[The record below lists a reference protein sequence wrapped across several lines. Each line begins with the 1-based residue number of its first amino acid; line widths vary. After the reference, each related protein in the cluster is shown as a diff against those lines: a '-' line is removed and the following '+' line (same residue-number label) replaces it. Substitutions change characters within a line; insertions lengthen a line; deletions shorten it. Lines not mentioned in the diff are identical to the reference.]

1 LGFWYDV
8 GSIPA
13 NIIDMWKNHLLI
25 AFRNLS
31 RNKAF
36 SVINIL
42 GLAIGLATCLLIMV
56 YVLDEA
62 SYDRQFKDVGQLY
75 RVAIGAGGEG
85 WAAGPAPLAAALKSD
100 LPEVAEAT
108 RLMKFPDMDNTVL
121 EYTQG
126 KESRRFIEPNGYY
139 VDSSF
144 FNVLSYP
151 FVAGDPQTAL
161 ERPNSIVIS
170 QTIAEKLFGRED
182 PIGHQIKVGLPL
194 GRFDYTVGG
203 VFRDQGLRTH
213 IPAHFF
219 LSMKNGDV
227 GQWIATED
235 DWMMTNIFH
244 TYVRLKP
251 GSDPVAF
258 EKKLNPFFRRRGGE
272 AIKAFGLERGLILQ
286 PVKDIYLQSKL
297 GDEIAPNGNIK
308 SLYILGSIAVFILI
322 IACINF
328 MNLSTARSEHRARE
342 VGVRKVMGAKKNAL
356 ILQFLGESFLL
367 CGIALALALLLT
379 WLALPVFDAFTQ
391 KDLQPFKEPR
401 LIGVIVGLTLF
412 AGLLS
417 GCYPAFYLSSFNP
430 AAVLKGKLVHHL
442 SAAILRKGL
451 VVFQFTISIGLIVGA
466 IVIARQMAL
475 FRNYDLGFDKDRQI
489 VVPLQGK
496 QEAANFDV
504 LRDQLMKSPYIKS
517 VSSGSSYPGIA
528 NINTMPFY
536 SSGKTGKDFVE
547 LQMVSINNNYFQTL
561 GLTLLSGR
569 WLNSQ
574 QVADSSSII
583 VNATAIRKFGLD
595 PATAIGKRVSYNWN
609 GTPHVMTIVGIVKDF
624 NFESLHNPITGI
636 GFSTAFFGNKYSYLI
651 AKIQTHDLRSA
662 LNNMGSTWNK
672 INPATPFA
680 YSFVDQDFA
689 RNYEKEQHTAS
700 LVLYF
705 TVIAILIACLGLF
718 GLTAFAAEQ
727 RMKEI
732 GIRKVLGASAAN
744 VAVLLSGDLL
754 RLVGIAVL
762 IACPI
767 AAYTMHKWLEN
778 FNYRT
783 PLSWWIFPASAAL
796 AAFAALVTT
805 GFQAIKAARTNP
817 IVSLRSE

>member
-1 LGFWYDV
+1 
-8 GSIPA
+8 
-13 NIIDMWKNHLLI
+13 MWKNHLLI

-36 SVINIL
+36 SLINIL

-62 SYDRQFKDVGQLY
+62 SYDKQFRDVGQLY
-75 RVAIGAGGEG
+75 RVAMGTGGEG
-85 WAAGPAPLAAALKSD
+85 WAAGPAPLAGGLKSD
-100 LPEVAEAT
+100 FPEVAEAA
-108 RLMKFPDMDNTVL
+108 RLMKFPNMDNTVL

-126 KESRRFIEPNGYY
+126 KESRRFLEPNGYY

-144 FNVLSYP
+144 FKVLSFP

-161 ERPNSIVIS
+161 DRPNTIVIS
-170 QTIAEKLFGRED
+170 QTIAAKLFGKED
-182 PIGHQIKVGLPL
+182 PIGRQIKVGLPF

-203 VFRDQGLRTH
+203 VFKDQGLRSH

-219 LSMKNGDV
+219 LSMQNNDIGTWVSTVTK
-227 GQWIATED
+227 WS
-235 DWMMTNIFH
+235 MTNIFH
-244 TYVRLKP
+244 TYIRLKP

-258 EKKLNPFFRRRGGE
+258 EKKLNPFFQHRDGE
-272 AIKAFGLERGLILQ
+272 DLKAFGISKGLILQ
-286 PVKDIYLQSKL
+286 PVKDIYLHSNL

-308 SLYILGSIAVFILI
+308 TLYILSSIAIFILI

-342 VGVRKVMGAKKNAL
+342 VGVRKVMGARKNAL

-367 CGIALALALLLT
+367 CGIALAIALLLT
-379 WLALPVFDAFTQ
+379 WIALPAFDAFTQ
-391 KDLQPFKEPR
+391 KDLQPFRDPR
-401 LIGVIVGLTLF
+401 LIGVIVGLTGF

-430 AAVLKGKLVHHL
+430 VAVLKGKLIHHL
-442 SAAILRKGL
+442 SAALLRKGL
-451 VVFQFTISIGLIVGA
+451 VVFQFTISIGLVIGA

-475 FRNYDLGFDKDRQI
+475 FRDYDLGFDKDRQ
-489 VVPLQGK
+489 VVLPLQGK
-496 QEAANFDV
+496 QEAMNYDV

-517 VSSGSSYPGIA
+517 VSSGSTYPGIA
-528 NINTMPFY
+528 NINGLPFY
-536 SSGKTGKDFVE
+536 TPGKTGKDYVDLE
-547 LQMVSINNNYFQTL
+547 TVGINNNYFQTL

-569 WLNSQ
+569 WLISER
-574 QVADSSSII
+574 AGDSSSII
-583 VNATAIRKFGLD
+583 LNTTAVGKFGLD
-595 PATAIGKRVSYNWN
+595 PATAIGKKISYTWD
-609 GTPHVMTIVGIVKDF
+609 GTKHEMTIIGIVKDF
-624 NFESLHNPITGI
+624 NFESLHNPIKAL
-636 GFSTAFFGNKYSYLI
+636 GFSTRDFFGNKYGYLI
-651 AKIQTHDLRSA
+651 AKIQTHDLGSA
-662 LNNMGSTWNK
+662 LSYMGDAWNK
-672 INPATPFA
+672 INSATPFY
-680 YSFVDQDFA
+680 YSFIDQDFA
-689 RNYEKEQHTAS
+689 RNYEREQHTAT

-705 TVIAILIACLGLF
+705 TGVAILIACLGLF

-744 VAVLLSGDLL
+744 VALLLSGDLI
-754 RLVGIAVL
+754 RLVAIAVV

-767 AAYTMHKWLEN
+767 AGWAMHKWLEN
-778 FNYRT
+778 FAYRT
-783 PLSWWIFPASAAL
+783 QLNWWIFPAAAAL
-796 AAFAALVTT
+796 AAFAALTT
-805 GFQAIKAARTNP
+805 VGFQSVKAARTNP

>member
-1 LGFWYDV
+1 
-8 GSIPA
+8 
-13 NIIDMWKNHLLI
+13 MWKNHLLI

-31 RNKAF
+31 RNRAF

-75 RVAIGAGGEG
+75 RVALGEGGDG
-85 WAAGPAPLAAALKSD
+85 WAAGPAPMAGQLKSD
-100 LPEVAEAT
+100 LPEVAEAA
-108 RLMKFPDMDNTVL
+108 RLMNFPNMGNTAL
-121 EYTQG
+121 EYTAG
-126 KESRRFIEPNGYY
+126 KESHRFIEPNGYY

-144 FNVLSYP
+144 FKVLSYP
-151 FVAGDPQTAL
+151 FIAGDPQTAL
-161 ERPNSIVIS
+161 EQPNSIVIS
-170 QTIAEKLFGRED
+170 QTIAKKLFGTED
-182 PIGHQIKVGLPL
+182 PIGHQINVNLPF

-203 VFRDQGLRTH
+203 VFQDKGLRTH

-219 LSMKNGDV
+219 LSMKNRDV
-227 GQWIATED
+227 GTWVPNLKS
-235 DWMMTNIFH
+235 WSMTNIFH
-244 TYVRLKP
+244 TYIRLKP
-251 GSDPVAF
+251 GSDPIAF
-258 EKKLNPFFRRRGGE
+258 EKKLNPFFQRRGGE
-272 AIKAFGLERGLILQ
+272 DLKALGVAKGLILQ

-297 GDEIAPNGNIK
+297 GNEIAPNGDIRT
-308 SLYILGSIAVFILI
+308 LYILSSIAFFILI

-342 VGVRKVMGAKKNAL
+342 VGVRKVMGARKNAL

-367 CGIALALALLLT
+367 CGIALIVSLLLT
-379 WLALPVFDAFTQ
+379 WLALPFFDAFTQ
-391 KDLQPFKEPR
+391 KDLQPFREPR
-401 LIGVIVGLTLF
+401 LIAVIVGLTLF

-430 AAVLKGKLVHHL
+430 VAVLKGKLVHHL
-442 SAAILRKGL
+442 SAAVLRKGL
-451 VVFQFTISIGLIVGA
+451 VVFQFTISIGLIIGA

-475 FRNYDLGFDKDRQI
+475 FRNYDLGFDKDRQ
-489 VVPLQGK
+489 VVLPLQGK
-496 QEAANFDV
+496 QEAINYDV
-504 LRDQLMKSPYIKS
+504 LRDQLTKSPYIKS
-517 VSSGSSYPGIA
+517 VSSGSTYPGIA
-528 NINTMPFY
+528 NINEMPFY
-536 SSGKTGKDFVE
+536 AQGKTGKDFV
-547 LQMVSINNNYFQTL
+547 SIQEVAVNNNYFQTL
-561 GLTLLSGR
+561 GLSLLSGR
-569 WLNSQ
+569 GLITER
-574 QVADSSSII
+574 AGDSSSII
-583 VNATAIRKFGLD
+583 LNTTAVRQLGLD
-595 PATAIGKRVSYNWN
+595 PATAIGRKISYNWEN
-609 GTPHVMTIVGIVKDF
+609 IKNEMTITGIVKDF
-624 NFESLHNPITGI
+624 NFESLHNPIKAL
-636 GFSTAFFGNKYSYLI
+636 GFSTRNFFGNKYGYLI
-651 AKIQTHDLRSA
+651 AKIQTPDLGSA
-662 LNNMGSTWNK
+662 LSYMGDSWNK

-680 YSFVDQDFA
+680 YSFIDQDFA
-689 RNYEKEQHTAS
+689 RNYDKEQRTSS

-754 RLVGIAVL
+754 RLVAIAVL

-783 PLSWWIFPASAAL
+783 NLSWWIFPASAAL
-796 AAFAALVTT
+796 AAFAALVTV
-805 GFQAIKAARTNP
+805 GFQSVKAARTNP

>member
-1 LGFWYDV
+1 
-8 GSIPA
+8 
-13 NIIDMWKNHLLI
+13 MWKNHLLI

-31 RNKAF
+31 RNRAF

-62 SYDRQFKDVGQLY
+62 SYDRQFRDVGQLY
-75 RVAIGAGGEG
+75 RVAIGTGGDG
-85 WAAGPAPLAAALKSD
+85 WAAGPAPLAGALKSD

-121 EYTQG
+121 EYTQD

-144 FNVLSYP
+144 FKVLSYP
-151 FVAGDPQTAL
+151 FVAGDPRNAL

-182 PIGHQIKVGLPL
+182 PIGHQIKVGLPF

-227 GQWIATED
+227 GQWVATENS
-235 DWMMTNIFH
+235 WSMTNIFH
-244 TYVRLKP
+244 TYIRLKP
-251 GSDPVAF
+251 GSDPMAF

-272 AIKAFGLERGLILQ
+272 ATKAFGLEKGLILQ
-286 PVKDIYLQSKL
+286 PVRDIYLQSKL

-308 SLYILGSIAVFILI
+308 SLFILGSIAVFILI

-342 VGVRKVMGAKKNAL
+342 VGVRKVMGARKNAL
-356 ILQFLGESFLL
+356 VLQFLGESFLL
-367 CGIALALALLLT
+367 CGIALVLALLLT
-379 WLALPVFDAFTQ
+379 WIALPAFDVFTQ
-391 KDLQPFKEPR
+391 KDLQPFSEPR

-430 AAVLKGKLVHHL
+430 VAVLKGKLVHHL

-489 VVPLQGK
+489 VIPLQGK

-504 LRDQLMKSPYIKS
+504 LRDQVMKSPYIRS

-547 LQMVSINNNYFQTL
+547 LQLVSINNNYFQTL

-569 WLNSQ
+569 WLI
-574 QVADSSSII
+574 AERAGDSSSII
-583 VNATAIRKFGLD
+583 LNTTAIKQFGMD
-595 PATAIGKRVSYNWN
+595 PATAIGKRIAYNWE
-609 GTPHVMTIVGIVKDF
+609 GTAHEMTIIGIVRDF
-624 NFESLHNPITGI
+624 NFESLHSPIRAL
-636 GFSTAFFGNKYSYLI
+636 GFSTLNFFGNKYGFLI
-651 AKIQTHDLRSA
+651 AKIQTPDLGSA
-662 LNNMGSTWNK
+662 LKYMGDSWNK
-672 INPATPFA
+672 INTATPFS
-680 YSFVDQDFA
+680 YSFIDQDFA

-744 VAVLLSGDLL
+744 VAILLSGDLL
-754 RLVGIAVL
+754 RLVAIAVL
-762 IACPI
+762 IACPV

-783 PLSWWIFPASAAL
+783 NLSWWIFPASAAL
-796 AAFAALVTT
+796 AAFAALVTV
-805 GFQAIKAARTNP
+805 GFQSIKAARTNP
-817 IVSLRSE
+817 IVSLRSD

>member
-1 LGFWYDV
+1 
-8 GSIPA
+8 
-13 NIIDMWKNHLLI
+13 MWKNHLLI

-31 RNKAF
+31 RNRAF

-56 YVLDEA
+56 YVLDEV
-62 SYDRQFKDVGQLY
+62 SYDQQFKDVGQLY
-75 RVAIGAGGEG
+75 RVAIGEGGGG
-85 WAAGPAPLAAALKSD
+85 WAAGPAPLAGGLKSE
-100 LPEVAEAT
+100 LPELAEAT
-108 RLMKFPDMDNTVL
+108 RLMKFPNMDNTVL
-121 EYTQG
+121 EYTTG
-126 KESRRFIEPNGYY
+126 KESHRFIEPNGYY

-144 FNVLSYP
+144 FKVLSYP

-170 QTIAEKLFGRED
+170 QTIATKLFGAED
-182 PIGHQIKVGLPL
+182 PIGRQIKVGLPF

-219 LSMKNGDV
+219 LSMRNGDI
-227 GQWIATED
+227 GQWVVTNN
-235 DWMMTNIFH
+235 DWLMTNIFH
-244 TYVRLKP
+244 TYIRLKP
-251 GSDPVAF
+251 GSDPIAF
-258 EKKLNPFFRRRGGE
+258 EKKLNPWFLRRGGQALKTLGIE
-272 AIKAFGLERGLILQ
+272 KGLILQ
-286 PVKDIYLQSKL
+286 PVKDIYLHSKL
-297 GDEIAPNGNIK
+297 GNEIAPNGDIK
-308 SLYILGSIAVFILI
+308 TLYILSSIAAFILI

-342 VGVRKVMGAKKNAL
+342 VGVRKVMGARKNAL
-356 ILQFLGESFLL
+356 VLQFLGESFLL

-379 WLALPVFDAFTQ
+379 WLALPAFDAFTQ
-391 KDLQPFKEPR
+391 KDLQPFREPR
-401 LIGVIVGLTLF
+401 LIGVIVGLTGF

-430 AAVLKGKLVHHL
+430 VAVLKGKLVHHF
-442 SAAILRKGL
+442 SAAMLRKGL
-451 VVFQFTISIGLIVGA
+451 VVFQFTISMCLIIGA

-475 FRNYDLGFDKDRQI
+475 FRNYDLGFDKDRQ
-489 VVPLQGK
+489 VVLPLQGK
-496 QEAANFDV
+496 QEATNYNV

-517 VSSGSSYPGIA
+517 VSSGSTYPGIA
-528 NINTMPFY
+528 NINDMPFY
-536 SSGKTGKDFVE
+536 AQGKTGKDFVTVQE
-547 LQMVSINNNYFQTL
+547 VSVNNNYFQTL
-561 GLTLLSGR
+561 GLSLLSGR
-569 WLNSQ
+569 WLISERPG
-574 QVADSSSII
+574 DSSSII
-583 VNATAIRKFGLD
+583 LNATAIRKFGFD
-595 PATAIGKRVSYNWN
+595 AASAIGKKVTYTWD
-609 GTPHVMTIVGIVKDF
+609 GIPHEMTIIGIVKDF
-624 NFESLHNPITGI
+624 NFESLHNPINAI
-636 GFSTAFFGNKYSYLI
+636 GFSTLNFFGNKYGYLI
-651 AKIQTHDLRSA
+651 AKIQTPDLGSA
-662 LNNMGSTWNK
+662 LQYMGDTWNK

-754 RLVGIAVL
+754 RLVAIAVL

-783 PLSWWIFPASAAL
+783 NLSWWIFPASAAL
-796 AAFAALVTT
+796 AAFAALVTV
-805 GFQAIKAARTNP
+805 GFQSVKAARTNP
-817 IVSLRSE
+817 IISLRSE